1 MKKRKVRRRNPV
13 ARAVR
18 LIRPTVV
25 PSVKAYSRK
34 PKHKGHSD
42 INRNDLFL
50 FCRHDSFCPCRGFAA
65 PRFLVTPPPIDAC
78 G

>member
-18 LIRPTVV
+18 LIRQKVV

-34 PKHKGHSD
+34 PKHKGHSE

-50 FCRHDSFCPCRGFAA
+50 FC
-65 PRFLVTPPPIDAC
+65 VWKTTPPPAFAC